1 MYWQFFFLSFF
12 FNIPTSLPTKVP
24 ALHIRRKDNLP
35 LTSTLRT
42 GRSTVRLP
50 ERKKRFFTFTKRHGQ
65 LWSLTSFH
73 SFPGVKRAKR
83 KVDNSPPSDADVKNE
98 WSYNSMPPYSF
109 TTYTR
114 TPSRAIKFEK
124 YAMFWNKKLCR
135 EQDYSGF
142 LDQNFQKNIG
152 YT

>member
-1 MYWQFFFLSFF
+1 MGITFPS
-12 FNIPTSLPTKVP
+12 
-24 ALHIRRKDNLP
+24 
-35 LTSTLRT
+35 
-42 GRSTVRLP
+42 P
-50 ERKKRFFTFTKRHGQ
+50 E
-65 LWSLTSFH
+65 
-73 SFPGVKRAKR
+73 VKRPGCEA
-83 KVDNSPPSDADVKNE
+83 NHSSPASADVKNE